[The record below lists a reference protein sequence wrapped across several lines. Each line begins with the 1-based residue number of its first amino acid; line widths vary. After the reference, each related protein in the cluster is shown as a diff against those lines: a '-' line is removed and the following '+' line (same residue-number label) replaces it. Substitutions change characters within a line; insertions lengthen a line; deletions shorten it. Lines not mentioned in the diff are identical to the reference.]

1 MAMERQ
7 LQDRASAA
15 RKGDPRATVYWVYTV
30 VVMVIVAC
38 GGGDGNEP
46 EGQVLLALRS
56 VW

>member
-1 MAMERQ
+1 MERQ